1 MKLVPTNIFLYRH
14 TGILNDQPYQKSP
27 KLILAG
33 KRHISES
40 LLNLLPAQSLKYM
53 EVHFCTTYLNHLPQL
68 QILLNICMIS
78 KAGGF
83 KITFV

>member
-14 TGILNDQPYQKSP
+14 TGILNAQPYQKFP

-33 KRHISES
+33 KRYISET
-40 LLNLLPAQSLKYM
+40 LLNLLPAQSLKYI
-53 EVHFCTTYLNHLPQL
+53 EEHFCSTYLNQLPQL

-83 KITFV
+83 KISFL